1 MTDAFAA
8 FEREPYVQRA
18 MTTYGTGDASYRA
31 AGGSA
36 GLIRLADAFYAYMR
50 ALPEAA
56 GILAMHQEPL
66 TVSRDKLATF
76 LCGWLGGPKMYAR
89 EYGPMAIPAAHA
101 HLTIDGPERDAWLL
115 CMKRAVDEQPWEPSF
130 KEYFMRAITVPAER
144 VRVVSVAR
152 REQEHGQDR

>member
-8 FEREPYVQRA
+8 LRRGLYVHRV
-18 MTTYGTGDASYRA
+18 MTTYGIGDASYRA

-36 GLIRLADAFYAYMR
+36 GLIRLADAFYEYMR
-50 ALPEAA
+50 TLPEAA
-56 GILAMHQEPL
+56 TILAMHVEPL

-76 LCGWLGGPKMYAR
+76 LCGWLGGPKMYAH
-89 EYGPMAIPAAHA
+89 EWGAMAIPAAHA
-101 HLTIDGPERDAWLL
+101 HLKIDGPERDAWLL
-115 CMKRAVDEQPWEPSF
+115 CMKRAVDDQPWDPSF

-152 REQEHGQDR
+152 RDQDPR